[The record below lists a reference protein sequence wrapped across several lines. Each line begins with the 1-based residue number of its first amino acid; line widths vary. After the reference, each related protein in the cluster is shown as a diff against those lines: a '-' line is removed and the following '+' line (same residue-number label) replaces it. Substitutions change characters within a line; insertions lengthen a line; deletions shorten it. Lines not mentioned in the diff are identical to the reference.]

1 MPKLQAVAISD
12 GRPVVSDGDGL
23 TEMQRAFVVHYTNGE
38 GCVGNASEAAR
49 RAGYSVKTAKEIGR
63 HLVAKPH
70 VREAIEAANR
80 EAISGRLSV
89 KASALLERALDD
101 ESVPMRVRVDA
112 AKAVL
117 DRGGYA
123 APSAFER
130 AAAFAAR
137 EHRDKPLHMMT
148 LAEVEQRM
156 AALSAISDR
165 ASPVLEGE
173 AVPVGEDDASQD

>member
-1 MPKLQAVAISD
+1 MPKLVAISD
-12 GRPVVSDGDGL
+12 ARPVASDGDGL
-23 TEMQRAFVVHYTNGE
+23 TEMQRAFVVAYTNGE

-70 VREAIEAANR
+70 VRDAIEAANR

-89 KASALLERALDD
+89 KASALLERAIDD
-101 ESVPMRVRVDA
+101 EAAPMRVRVQA
-112 AKAVL
+112 ALGVL

-123 APSAFER
+123 APSAFEK
-130 AAAFAAR
+130 AAALALR
-137 EHRDKPLHMMT
+137 ERDKPLHQMT
-148 LAEVEQRM
+148 RAEVEARI
-156 AALSAISDR
+156 AELSAEVGDR

-173 AVPVGEDDASQD
+173 AVPVDDGDPSQG